1 MIRNGKIARLPR
13 SLRDEL
19 NRRLSANEDGASLL
33 NWLNASPDA
42 QAVLAR
48 DFAGEPITKQ
58 NLYEWR
64 NGGFLASRTRQELL
78 AQAGD
83 LAADASELDAAA
95 CGQLIGN
102 LVALL
107 AVRYAAVL
115 ARWND
120 GDVEA
125 LRVQLRVLHT
135 FTRDL
140 AALHR
145 INQFAER
152 QPAKPKPSDRKAPK
166 TAIPAATIQQR
177 NPSRARADGD
187 ITANRP
193 HNPESVQTP
202 DFAPVAAPR
211 QNAVNRH
218 SGSATAPCA
227 ADQSFPRNTGAP
239 VLDQDLATCCATDA
253 PPVAPQSGFGRLP
266 SRGSAANPAQP
277 PSPNWP
283 VPAPHRAAF
292 SPVKPV
298 KPMPAPVSVLAPQPR
313 TPSRQFS
320 TMDAPLDKVVPVL
333 IAPGD
338 AVNQFVAANTRPPE
352 TGLLP
357 ATLRREIFEAIVA
370 QK

>member
-152 QPAKPKPSDRKAPK
+152 PKREPASSDRRAKQRAE
-166 TAIPAATIQQR
+166 TATEAR
-177 NPSRARADGD
+177 NQSAVDARADD
-187 ITANRP
+187 EPWTPRQRQAETTPTPVAIATAPSAVMAVVPSPAPAAARTSADSSVTI
-193 HNPESVQTP
+193 NPESPQSERIGLISRNELP
-202 DFAPVAAPR
+202 
-211 QNAVNRH
+211 NR
-218 SGSATAPCA
+218 GSVGSNQVKPK
-227 ADQSFPRNTGAP
+227 DEP
-239 VLDQDLATCCATDA
+239 LA
-253 PPVAPQSGFGRLP
+253 PPIRRL
-266 SRGSAANPAQP
+266 
-277 PSPNWP
+277 
-283 VPAPHRAAF
+283 
-292 SPVKPV
+292 
-298 KPMPAPVSVLAPQPR
+298 
-313 TPSRQFS
+313 
-320 TMDAPLDKVVPVL
+320 
-333 IAPGD
+333 
-338 AVNQFVAANTRPPE
+338 
-352 TGLLP
+352 
-357 ATLRREIFEAIVA
+357 
-370 QK
+370 